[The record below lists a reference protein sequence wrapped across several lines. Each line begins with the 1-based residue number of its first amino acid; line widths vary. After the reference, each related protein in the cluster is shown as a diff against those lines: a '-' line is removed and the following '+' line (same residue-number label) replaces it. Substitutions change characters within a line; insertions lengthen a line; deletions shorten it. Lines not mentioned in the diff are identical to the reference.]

1 MLNRGIY
8 NFLMMWRVGIEN
20 LIGGREILEIWR
32 GGEDWG

>member
-20 LIGGREILEIWR
+20 LIGGREMLEI
-32 GGEDWG
+32 